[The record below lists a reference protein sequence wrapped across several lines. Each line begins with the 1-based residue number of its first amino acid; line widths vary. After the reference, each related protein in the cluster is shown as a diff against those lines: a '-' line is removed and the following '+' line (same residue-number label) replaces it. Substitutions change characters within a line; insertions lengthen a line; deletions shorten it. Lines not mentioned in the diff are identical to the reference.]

1 MTTEAATNVAD
12 GDAYVGVQAGTVHG
26 GINYYTLPLNPTPEQ
41 QFEAGVKYLDARV
54 RDEAVRLLERAAAGG
69 LQTTEVQ
76 FYRLIALLSG
86 RTLRQLGDAELD
98 RLTAICGSLLP
109 LDANEP
115 WAAGVQAVLRLL
127 TPVSPAEA
135 EFVIKE
141 IDALGDRQRE
151 SVYGHLEALLDGTIQ
166 DEMWQRSVALAI
178 SRRTSDDRVDRVWK
192 FFQPVPAQ
200 PRTREVAPTAV
211 TARNWLQFGIAAA
224 FAGLSVASLV
234 ALAMATGRLGPI
246 AGALVGVGG
255 LAAYVVGGADRHYRS
270 ARMHAKE
277 AQLRPPTQRRPEA
290 PTGGFASRVD
300 RMFNHYFALY
310 VPRGTDRGY
319 WLDQT
324 AGIRRQLRDELVE
337 IYREQRIGADRVAWL
352 VRHLVGDVRSRW
364 ERDTLTAHRQELRLP
379 VRTHPPSRRPGT
391 AHRWRRPGHGGQHHA

>member
-1 MTTEAATNVAD
+1 M
-12 GDAYVGVQAGTVHG
+12 
-26 GINYYTLPLNPTPEQ
+26 
-41 QFEAGVKYLDARV
+41 KYLDARV

-69 LQTTEVQ
+69 LQTTEMQ

-86 RTLRQLGDAELD
+86 RTLRQIGDGELD
-98 RLTAICGSLLP
+98 RLTAICRSLPP

-166 DEMWQRSVALAI
+166 DEMWQRSVALAV
-178 SRRTSDDRVDRVWK
+178 SRRTSDGRVNRVWK

-200 PRTREVAPTAV
+200 PRTREVAPAAV
-211 TARNWLQFGIAAA
+211 TVRDWLQFGIAAA
-224 FAGLSVASLV
+224 FAALSVASLV

-255 LAAYVVGGADRHYRS
+255 LAAYGVGAPIATTARRGCTPRRHS
-270 ARMHAKE
+270 CA
-277 AQLRPPTQRRPEA
+277 RPPNAVPKRRRADSRAGWTACSTTTSLDMCRAA
-290 PTGGFASRVD
+290 PIAGTGSTRPRAYGGSCVTRWWRSTGNSASE
-300 RMFNHYFALY
+300 
-310 VPRGTDRGY
+310 P
-319 WLDQT
+319 T
-324 AGIRRQLRDELVE
+324 A
-337 IYREQRIGADRVAWL
+337 
-352 VRHLVGDVRSRW
+352 S
-364 ERDTLTAHRQELRLP
+364 
-379 VRTHPPSRRPGT
+379 PG
-391 AHRWRRPGHGGQHHA
+391 

>member
-1 MTTEAATNVAD
+1 M
-12 GDAYVGVQAGTVHG
+12 
-26 GINYYTLPLNPTPEQ
+26 
-41 QFEAGVKYLDARV
+41 KYLDARV

-151 SVYGHLEALLDGTIQ
+151 SVYGHLEALPRRHDPGR
-166 DEMWQRSVALAI
+166 DVATVRC
-178 SRRTSDDRVDRVWK
+178 SGRYRRRTSDDRVDRVWK

-211 TARNWLQFGIAAA
+211 T
-224 FAGLSVASLV
+224 
-234 ALAMATGRLGPI
+234 
-246 AGALVGVGG
+246 
-255 LAAYVVGGADRHYRS
+255 D
-270 ARMHAKE
+270 
-277 AQLRPPTQRRPEA
+277 
-290 PTGGFASRVD
+290 
-300 RMFNHYFALY
+300 
-310 VPRGTDRGY
+310 
-319 WLDQT
+319 
-324 AGIRRQLRDELVE
+324 RQLAPVR
-337 IYREQRIGADRVAWL
+337 YRRGLRRALR
-352 VRHLVGDVRSRW
+352 
-364 ERDTLTAHRQELRLP
+364 RLP
-379 VRTHPPSRRPGT
+379 GRAGHGDGT
-391 AHRWRRPGHGGQHHA
+391 TRSHRWRARRRRRARRLRCRGR